1 MSPASTPTTFH
12 VHMPITA
19 VIQHARSPRRLDG
32 MFLDRETKRPLTGE
46 EVLTIAHDL
55 ASKGFDVIPPCD
67 HHDAKGRCLGHQTE
81 GVAA

>member
-1 MSPASTPTTFH
+1 MSLTSTPTTFH

-19 VIQHARSPRRLDG
+19 VIQHARRPSRLDG

-55 ASKGFDVIPPCD
+55 ANKGFEVIPPCD
-67 HHDAKGRCLGHQTE
+67 NHDAKGHCLGHPTE
-81 GVAA
+81 GAAA